1 MHLRAAASTICSTF
15 EDALID
21 GESLSNS
28 EVAWIPTAIALLEK
42 LRKYSHALES
52 HFDFLNDGTNARVI
66 HVLRSTFLDTCD
78 QFVNKRHALVVIQ
91 KSRRPLVLAIPAP
104 LP

>member
-1 MHLRAAASTICSTF
+1 M
-15 EDALID
+15 D
-21 GESLSNS
+21 SNGNS
-28 EVAWIPTAIALLEK
+28 ATRETPKIL
-42 LRKYSHALES
+42 ALES
-52 HFDFLNDGTNARVI
+52 HVDFFNDGTNARVI